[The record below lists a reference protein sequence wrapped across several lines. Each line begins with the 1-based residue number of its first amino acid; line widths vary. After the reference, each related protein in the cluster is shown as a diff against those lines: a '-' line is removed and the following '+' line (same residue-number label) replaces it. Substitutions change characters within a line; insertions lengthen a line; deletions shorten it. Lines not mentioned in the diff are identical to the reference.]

1 MHQVILTTDEG
12 AALRMFEGKRV
23 IQLDAESANY
33 REWLVT
39 IGGMTQFCIIQDGDE
54 WTLMRYA
61 RGTEQWV
68 ETTIPVETFLTSH
81 RLILAN

>member
-1 MHQVILTTDEG
+1 MHQAIRTTEEG
-12 AALRMFEGKRV
+12 QALRTFEGTTIV
-23 IQLDAESANY
+23 PLDAESANY

-39 IGGMTQFCIIQDGDE
+39 IGGTQYCVIQDQDE

-68 ETTIPVETFLTSH
+68 ETSVDVDTFLSSH

>member
-1 MHQVILTTDEG
+1 MHQLILTTEEG
-12 AALRMFEGKRV
+12 EALRTFEGKTV
-23 IQLDAESANY
+23 IPLDSESANY

-39 IGGMTQFCIIQDGDE
+39 IGGVTQFCLIQDQEE

-68 ETTIPVETFLTSH
+68 ETNVDVDTFLTSH